1 VKQYRKQI
9 LHLAASLTVLL
20 LLFTACDK
28 TNDLGIEILPGTDLI
43 NVHNAVIKDKITA
56 FANSEAGIVTSR
68 STYNLLGSL
77 NDPLFG
83 NTTVNFATQVRL
95 TSFPDFGTNPVVDS
109 TFLFLYYRSVYGDTI
124 TPQHIKVY
132 ELETGIDADTEY
144 DQDTDLKSMA
154 STVSVGELTFTPKVD
169 LDSASQDTLY
179 QILKIP
185 IDPTVAEKLVTAD
198 SLDLV
203 SNDAFLQY
211 FKGFYLEA
219 EQVTTPGSGSLV
231 KLEASS
237 TSTFQGSALLVY
249 YNNDANIAEEEP
261 DTLSKAFVITQY
273 SARVNNIS
281 HDYTGTPFID
291 ELDQEV
297 EQDDYIFIQP
307 TGGLKSFIQI
317 DELEGWRD
325 SLKTSINKAELVFQ
339 VDTIASDLE
348 NYPPPANLIL
358 TFVDT
363 DGEERL
369 PIDYYFNPRFYDGYL
384 RDDYTYH
391 FNVTQHVQRVINV
404 LDPEDQDFVG
414 NQGFY
419 LTTGQKS
426 DDARRVVLEGTGRET
441 GVQLII
447 TYSKYLQ

>member
-1 VKQYRKQI
+1 MKHYRKQI
-9 LHLAASLTVLL
+9 LQFIGGLTVLL
-20 LLFTACDK
+20 LLFTACNEQ
-28 TNDLGIEILPGTDLI
+28 NDLGIEILPGTDLI
-43 NVHNAVIKDKITA
+43 NVHNAEIKDQIA
-56 FANSEAGIVTSR
+56 AYANRETGIVTSK
-68 STYNLLGSL
+68 SKYNLLGSMD
-77 NDPLFG
+77 DPLFG
-83 NTTVNFATQVRL
+83 KTTVDFATQVRL
-95 TSFPDFGTNPVVDS
+95 TSFPDFGTNPVPDS

-132 ELETGIDADTEY
+132 ELETGLDADAEY

-154 STVSVGELTFTPKVD
+154 SPISVGELTFTPKVQQD
-169 LDSASQDTLY
+169 TTTQDTLY
-179 QILKIP
+179 QVLKIP
-185 IDPTVAEKLVTAD
+185 LDNSVAEKLLTAD

-211 FKGFYLEA
+211 FKGLYLEA
-219 EQVTTPGSGSLV
+219 EEINTPGTGSLV

-249 YNNDANIAEEEP
+249 YNNDSNMVLEQP

-281 HDYTGTPFID
+281 HDYTGTPFVD
-291 ELDQEV
+291 ELDQQV

-307 TGGLKSFIQI
+307 TGGLKSYIQI
-317 DELEGWRD
+317 NQLEGWRD

-339 VDTIASDLE
+339 VDTVASDLV
-348 NYPPPANLIL
+348 NYPPPNNLIL
-358 TFVDT
+358 TFVDV
-363 DGEERL
+363 DSVERL
-369 PIDYYFNPRFYDGYL
+369 PIDYYFNPNFYDGYL

-391 FNVTQHVQRVINV
+391 FNITQHIQRVINV
-404 LDPEDQDFVG
+404 LDPENPDYVG

-426 DDARRVVLEGTGRET
+426 DDARRVVLEGTGRES

>member
-1 VKQYRKQI
+1 MGS
-9 LHLAASLTVLL
+9 LAVLM
-20 LLFTACDK
+20 LFLTACDK
-28 TNDLGIEILPGTDLI
+28 TNELGIEILPGADLI
-43 NVHNAVIKDKITA
+43 NVHNAVIQDEISA
-56 FANSEAGIVTSR
+56 YANSESGIVTSK
-68 STYNLLGSL
+68 SQYNLLGSL
-77 NDPLFG
+77 QDPLFG

-95 TSFPDFGTNPVVDS
+95 SSFPDFGDNPVVDS

-132 ELETGIDADTEY
+132 ELEASLDADSEY

-154 STVSVGELTFTPKVD
+154 SPVSIGELTFTPKVE

-179 QILKIP
+179 QVLKIA
-185 IDPTVAEKLVTAD
+185 IDNSIGEKLVNAD

-203 SNDAFLQY
+203 SNDAFLNY
-211 FKGFYLEA
+211 FKGFYLES
-219 EQVTTPGSGSLV
+219 EKVTAPGSGSLV

-237 TSTFQGSALLVY
+237 SSTFQGSALLVY
-249 YNNDANIAEEEP
+249 YDNDSNMVLEEP
-261 DTLSKAFVITQY
+261 DTLARAFVITQY
-273 SARVNNIS
+273 SARVNNIQ
-281 HDYTGTPFID
+281 HDYSGTPFYD

-297 EQDDYIFIQP
+297 EQNENIFIQP
-307 TGGLKSFIQI
+307 TGGLKSFIHI

-325 SLKTSINKAELVFQ
+325 SLKTAINKAELVFQ
-339 VDTIASDLE
+339 VDTIASDIE
-348 NYPPPANLIL
+348 NYPPPTSLIL

-369 PIDYYFNPRFYDGYL
+369 PIDYYFNPNFYGGYL
-384 RDDYTYH
+384 RNDYTYH
-391 FNVTQHVQRVINV
+391 FNVTQHLQRVINV
-404 LDPEDQDFVG
+404 IDPDAEDYVG

-426 DDARRVVLEGTGRET
+426 DDARRVVLEGTGSEN

>member
-1 VKQYRKQI
+1 MGS
-9 LHLAASLTVLL
+9 LAVLM
-20 LLFTACDK
+20 LFLTACDK
-28 TNDLGIEILPGTDLI
+28 TNELGIEILPGADLI
-43 NVHNAVIKDKITA
+43 NVHNAVIQDEISA
-56 FANSEAGIVTSR
+56 YANSESGIVTSK
-68 STYNLLGSL
+68 SQYNLLGSL
-77 NDPLFG
+77 QDPLFG

-95 TSFPDFGTNPVVDS
+95 SSFPDFGDNPVVDS

-132 ELETGIDADTEY
+132 KLEASLDADSEY

-154 STVSVGELTFTPKVD
+154 SPVSIGELTFTPKVE

-179 QILKIP
+179 QVLKIA
-185 IDPTVAEKLVTAD
+185 IDNSIGEKLVNAD

-203 SNDAFLQY
+203 SNDAFLNY
-211 FKGFYLEA
+211 FKGFYLES
-219 EQVTTPGSGSLV
+219 EKVTAPGSGSLV

-237 TSTFQGSALLVY
+237 SSTFQGSALLVY
-249 YNNDANIAEEEP
+249 YDNDSNMVQEEP
-261 DTLSKAFVITQY
+261 DTLARAFVITQY
-273 SARVNNIS
+273 SARVNNIQ
-281 HDYTGTPFID
+281 HDYSGTPFYD

-297 EQDDYIFIQP
+297 EQNENIFIQP
-307 TGGLKSFIQI
+307 TGGLKSFIHI

-325 SLKTSINKAELVFQ
+325 SLKTAINKAELVFQ
-339 VDTIASDLE
+339 VDTIASDIE
-348 NYPPPANLIL
+348 NYPPPTSLIL

-369 PIDYYFNPRFYDGYL
+369 PIDYYFNPNFYGGYL
-384 RDDYTYH
+384 RNDYTYH
-391 FNVTQHVQRVINV
+391 FNVTQHLQRVINV
-404 LDPEDQDFVG
+404 IDPDAEDYVG

-426 DDARRVVLEGTGRET
+426 DDARRVVLEGTGSEN